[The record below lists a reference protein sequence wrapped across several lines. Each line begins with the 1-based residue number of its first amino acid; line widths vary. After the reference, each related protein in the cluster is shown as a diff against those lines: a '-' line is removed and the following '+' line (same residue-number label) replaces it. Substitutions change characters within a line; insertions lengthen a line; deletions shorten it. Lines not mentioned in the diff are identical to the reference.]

1 MEEKIPGM
9 INIILTNDIHL
20 RKINIDY
27 LDRDY
32 FTDIITFNYSESQ
45 VVNGD
50 LFISLERVNEN
61 ARKFGEEKEIE
72 LLRVMIHGVLHLIGY
87 DDAYADDKKQMRN
100 KENKYLASFTG

>member
-1 MEEKIPGM
+1 MEDKIPGK
-9 INIILTNDIHL
+9 INVILTSDKHL

-32 FTDIITFNYSESQ
+32 YTDIITFNYSEKQ

-50 LFISLERVNEN
+50 LFISIERVNEN
-61 ARKFGEEKEIE
+61 AREYEEDSDNE

-87 DDAYADDKKQMRN
+87 DDESVDDKKQMRK
-100 KENKYLASFTG
+100 KENIYLESFNG